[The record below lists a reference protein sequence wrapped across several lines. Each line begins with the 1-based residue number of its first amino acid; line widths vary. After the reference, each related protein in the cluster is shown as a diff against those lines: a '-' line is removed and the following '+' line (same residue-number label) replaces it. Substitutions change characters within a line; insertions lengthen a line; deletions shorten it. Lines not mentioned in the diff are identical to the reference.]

1 MSDEVAEQEWFRVV
15 LRSVGGSV
23 DRIERLP
30 GGAVNHTYRVDR
42 AGAAPVVLRF
52 PVDPLRQDEY
62 PVESWAA
69 RSASRVGIPV
79 PEPLA
84 HGSEG
89 GVPFSVSEYVAPD
102 PRPIDRPWRW
112 LGSAA
117 RAVAMIPLVDAPR
130 SLFTRFGDD
139 LRLAWTAH
147 LDYNLDALGDDD
159 PLLRDGAYASPDRL
173 RDRLAPLSEAQFE
186 FGLAHGDLAPRNL
199 ISRGPGQRPVLID
212 WGAAE
217 TGPAPWTDARR
228 VFTWTFIDGSVT
240 RADHDEF
247 MTAAGLTSD
256 DDHRRLASMTAL
268 HLLDVTRWARDRRP
282 DLYDEYLGRCR
293 SGLER
298 IEEIVGPA

>member
-1 MSDEVAEQEWFRVV
+1 MSDTVVEQEWFRTV
-15 LRSVGGSV
+15 LRSVGGTV
-23 DRIERLP
+23 DRIERLH

-52 PVDPLRQDEY
+52 PVDPLRQDEF

-69 RSASRVGIPV
+69 RSAGRVGIPV
-79 PEPLA
+79 PEPLT
-84 HGSEG
+84 HGTVD
-89 GVPFSVSEYVAPD
+89 GVPYSVSEYIAPD

-112 LGSAA
+112 LGRSA
-117 RAVAMIPLVDAPR
+117 RAVATIPLVGAPR
-130 SLFTRFGDD
+130 SLSSRFGDD

-147 LDYNLDALGDDD
+147 LDYNLTALGDDD
-159 PLLRDGAYASPDRL
+159 RLFRDGAYASTERV
-173 RDRLAPLSEAQFE
+173 RGRLAPLSGAAFE

-199 ISRGPGQRPVLID
+199 VSRGPERPPVLID

-228 VFTWTFIDGSVT
+228 VFAWTFIDGSVT
-240 RADHDEF
+240 RADHDDF
-247 MTAAGLTSD
+247 MTAAGLASD
-256 DDHRRLASMTAL
+256 DDHRRLASMTVL

-293 SGLER
+293 TGLER
-298 IEEIVGPA
+298 IDQVVGPA